1 VPRSEVRR
9 KKVFPPA
16 GSILTAPPIPAEGK
30 YAKAVVAYSRALEVS
45 PDNAILLSNRAFAH
59 LRLENYGSAIED
71 ASNAIQSDPEY
82 IKAYYRRG
90 AAQYALGHLAEALK
104 DFKTVC
110 RMHPQDRDGRMKLK
124 ECENALRRKRFEEAI
139 AAPEEEIVKVS
150 STVDTSEMVVD
161 SAYDG
166 ARLAEDGKI
175 TKPFIEDMIVRFKE
189 QKTIASKYAFEILM
203 QAKDA
208 LEPLPSV
215 VDLAVAEGTHFT
227 VCGDVHGQF
236 FDLCNIFDLNG
247 APSAENPYLFNGDFV
262 DRGSFSVEVILTLL
276 AYKVMDPTSINL
288 TRGNHETA
296 AMNKMYGFDG
306 EVRAKYSAKLADL
319 FQEIFQYL
327 PLGAVLGEKVFITH
341 GGLFSRDGVTLDE
354 LRKIDRVREPPESG
368 PMCEM
373 LWSDPGP
380 MPGRHPSKRGVG
392 VAFGADVTKRFL
404 KDNDLELVVRS
415 HEVKDEGFEV
425 DHDGC
430 LITVFSAPNYCDQ
443 MGNKG
448 AFIRFESDMVPHFT
462 SFEAVPH
469 PPSRPMQYASNSFMF
484 Q

>member
-1 VPRSEVRR
+1 
-9 KKVFPPA
+9 
-16 GSILTAPPIPAEGK
+16 
-30 YAKAVVAYSRALEVS
+30 VAYSNALEVT
-45 PDNAILLSNRAFAH
+45 PGNAILLSNRAFAH
-59 LRLENYGSAIED
+59 LKLENYGSAIED
-71 ASNAIQSDPEY
+71 ATTSIENDPSY
-82 IKAYYRRG
+82 IKAYYRR
-90 AAQYALGHLAEALK
+90 ASSQYALGHLSDALK

-110 RMHPQDRDGRMKLK
+110 KMHPQDRDGRLKLK
-124 ECENALRRKRFEEAI
+124 ECENALRKQRFEAAI
-139 AAPEEEIVKVS
+139 ATPEEEVVKIS
-150 STVDTSEMVVD
+150 STIDVKAMILD

-166 ARLAEDGKI
+166 VRLEESHII
-175 TKPFIEDMIVRFKE
+175 TDAFVDDMIERFKA

-203 QAKDA
+203 QSKQIFEA
-208 LEPLPSV
+208 LPSV
-215 VDLAVAEGTHFT
+215 VDIPIPDGKKFT

-236 FDLCNIFDLNG
+236 FDLCNIFELNG
-247 APSAENPYLFNGDFV
+247 KPSAKNQYLFNGDFV

-276 AYKVMDPTSINL
+276 AFKCLNPSSIYL

-306 EVRAKYSAKLADL
+306 EVKAKYNVKLADL
-319 FQEIFQYL
+319 FQELFQYL
-327 PLGAVLGEKVFITH
+327 PLGAVLEKKVFIVH

-354 LRKIDRVREPPESG
+354 LRKIDRFKEPPESG
-368 PMCEM
+368 PFCEM
-373 LWSDPGP
+373 LWSDPGAL
-380 MPGRHPSKRGVG
+380 PGRHPSKRGVG
-392 VAFGADVTKRFL
+392 VAFGADVTKKFL
-404 KDNDLELVVRS
+404 QDNDLQLVVRS

-425 DHDGC
+425 DHDGN

-448 AFIRFESDMVPHFT
+448 AFITFHNDCVPHFT

>member
-1 VPRSEVRR
+1 M
-9 KKVFPPA
+9 
-16 GSILTAPPIPAEGK
+16 
-30 YAKAVVAYSRALEVS
+30 AYSRALEVS

-71 ASNAIQSDPEY
+71 ASNAIASDPEY

-90 AAQYALGHLAEALK
+90 AARYALGHLAEALK

-124 ECENALRRKRFEEAI
+124 ECESALRKKRFEEAI
-139 AAPEEEIVKVS
+139 AAPEEAIVKVS

-166 ARLAEDGKI
+166 ARLAEDKVI
-175 TKPFIEDMIVRFKE
+175 TKAFVEDMIARFKNE
-189 QKTIASKYAFEILM
+189 KAIASRYAFEILM
-203 QAKDA
+203 QAKDV

-215 VDLAVAEGTHFT
+215 VDVPVPNGAHFT

-236 FDLCNIFDLNG
+236 FDLCNIFELNG
-247 APSAENPYLFNGDFV
+247 APSATNPYLFNGDFV

-276 AYKVMDPTSINL
+276 AYKALDPACVYL

-319 FQEIFQYL
+319 FQEVFQYL
-327 PLGAVLGEKVFITH
+327 PLGAVLGEKVFVTH

-354 LRKIDRVREPPESG
+354 LRALDRVREPPESG
-368 PMCEM
+368 LMCEM

-380 MPGRHPSKRGVG
+380 LPGRHPSKRGVG

-404 KDNDLELVVRS
+404 EDNGLELVVRS

>member
-1 VPRSEVRR
+1 MPRSEVRR

-175 TKPFIEDMIVRFKE
+175 TKPFIEDMIARFKE

-215 VDLAVAEGTHFT
+215 VDLAVAEGAHFT

-276 AYKVMDPTSINL
+276 AYKVMDPTCINL

-306 EVRAKYSAKLADL
+306 EVRAKYSRSSRTCSRRSSSICLSARCSGRRCSSRTAGCSRATASRWTSCGRLTASAS
-319 FQEIFQYL
+319 
-327 PLGAVLGEKVFITH
+327 PPRAGRCARCCGAIPGRCR
-341 GGLFSRDGVTLDE
+341 GGTEQAR
-354 LRKIDRVREPPESG
+354 RRRRVRRRRHETIFERERLRAGG
-368 PMCEM
+368 PVARGE
-373 LWSDPGP
+373 G
-380 MPGRHPSKRGVG
+380 RGVRGGPRRQTDHG
-392 VAFGADVTKRFL
+392 VQRAQLLRPDGEQRRVHS
-404 KDNDLELVVRS
+404 VR
-415 HEVKDEGFEV
+415 ER
-425 DHDGC
+425 HDAA
-430 LITVFSAPNYCDQ
+430 LY
-443 MGNKG
+443 
-448 AFIRFESDMVPHFT
+448 
-462 SFEAVPH
+462 AV
-469 PPSRPMQYASNSFMF
+469 
-484 Q
+484 